1 MNTILVLTDF
11 SQTSSY
17 ASLYACVL
25 SKQLN
30 NKSIVL
36 YHSYQNVVATGE
48 NITLISD
55 EQHLRQEVLKQ
66 LRLQREEIL
75 SHLPAGTIVRFS
87 AGTTALDEINEVAG
101 QEGAWLIV
109 MGTTG
114 KNKMHDIFLGSNAL
128 SVCKTSRLPVI
139 LVPAQVAMEPVK
151 RIIFAVDSKNMD
163 IGLPGALIKKVL
175 EIFKVPVSL
184 VSVTKETRSKDAE
197 NGEHVTKIKELL
209 ITYDPPYHTIV
220 HKNAATAILEFA
232 SGYQSPLIMLLAL
245 EHSFPGGLLHKSVMR
260 QLAGKSTVPILVLN
274 EFG

>member
-11 SQTSSY
+11 SETSSY
-17 ASLYACVL
+17 ATLYACVL

-30 NKSIVL
+30 IKSLVL

-75 SHLPAGTIVRFS
+75 SQLPAGTIVRFS
-87 AGTTALDEINEVAG
+87 TGTTELDKINDVAG

-114 KNKMHDIFLGSNAL
+114 KNKMQDIFLGSNAL
-128 SVCKTSRLPVI
+128 NVCKASRLPVI
-139 LVPAQVAMEPVK
+139 LVPAHIAMEPVK
-151 RIIFAVDSKNMD
+151 RIIFAVDSKNLD
-163 IGLPGALIKKVL
+163 SELPEALIKKML

-184 VSVTKETRSKDAE
+184 VSVSNETRNNAAE
-197 NGEHVTKIKELL
+197 NGEHVKKIKELL
-209 ITYDPPYHTIV
+209 ITYDPPYHSIV
-220 HKNAATAILEFA
+220 HKDAATAILEFA

-260 QLAGKSTVPILVLN
+260 QLADKSTSPLLVLN
-274 EFG
+274 EFV